1 MPSFPSPPVPNVYSE
16 TITRPTTTK
25 LTQPYGYGYGYSNE
39 MVTQLTVPR
48 ENDGAEAAVEI
59 KHGEVNH
66 DAWGGCN
73 TFINLASPADTENQQ
88 QYKF

>member
-1 MPSFPSPPVPNVYSE
+1 
-16 TITRPTTTK
+16 
-25 LTQPYGYGYGYSNE
+25 

-66 DAWGGCN
+66 DTWGGCN
-73 TFINLASPADTENQQ
+73 TFIDLASPADTENQQ